1 MSRVRRNCSLSDS
14 GPSKRGPGETQA
26 SSLRREESHLWSPRQ
41 FLYTANMNRALKML
55 LVKLDL
61 LTAGGFGSFLGMKT
75 WLTNI
80 AVEIV

>member
-1 MSRVRRNCSLSDS
+1 
-14 GPSKRGPGETQA
+14 
-26 SSLRREESHLWSPRQ
+26 
-41 FLYTANMNRALKML
+41 ML